1 MALPKQINFDLQ
13 REEYREAFNF
23 FDGKKNKKTK
33 LWLISILSFIIFSAL
48 VFIVALYI
56 GACEYVNNALD
67 YSTFSLERFNM
78 SGAITAVCLIV
89 LSIITLI
96 IIVKVINSQ
105 NEKLLDIYYSRYGKG
120 VVVMGNE
127 SFLFRSG
134 TDGFEVNQRY
144 GDLYEAHENENYFLL
159 ITYDDD
165 QIAVPKENLDRDTYS
180 KISMILT
187 DEVKEF
193 FFKMGRSNFD
203 LNDHV
208 LIKKPD
214 KRAEIRKLGR

>member
-1 MALPKQINFDLQ
+1 MALPKQINFDLK
-13 REEYREAFNF
+13 REEYREVFNF
-23 FDGKKNKKTK
+23 FEGKKNKKTK
-33 LWLISILSFIIFSAL
+33 LWLIAIFSLIIFSAV
-48 VFIVALYI
+48 VFIGALFVQ
-56 GACEYVNNALD
+56 ASEFVNGALD
-67 YSTFSLERFNM
+67 YSTFSFDKFNV
-78 SGAITAVCLIV
+78 SGAITAVCLSIV
-89 LSIITLI
+89 SAITLFVI
-96 IIVKVINSQ
+96 LKVINTQ

-120 VVVMGNE
+120 VIVMGNE

-134 TDGFEVNQRY
+134 TDNFDVNQRY

-165 QIAVPKENLDRDTYS
+165 QIAVPKENMDRETYS

-187 DEVKEF
+187 EELKEY